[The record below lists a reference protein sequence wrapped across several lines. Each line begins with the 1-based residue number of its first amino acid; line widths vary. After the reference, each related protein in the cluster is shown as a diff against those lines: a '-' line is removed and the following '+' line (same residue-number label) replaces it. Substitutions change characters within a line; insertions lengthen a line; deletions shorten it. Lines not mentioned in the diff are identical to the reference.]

1 MYGICTKMFPNL
13 FQHQRKGGILVQPRS
28 FIGRLGA
35 FVMSLWWY
43 WFIQSHLLDSE
54 LQPIHHHYDA
64 AKQHCDHANP
74 RIAFHFAY
82 PATRNLSRHGH
93 RNHGK
98 EDTIINTA
106 RKRSWDCHRKNKD
119 SGKFQQFIWLYPEI
133 IRKKTV
139 FCPFSVC
146 KGVSLHLRQCMPK
159 WRTFA
164 WHQMFP
170 VMRFLRCTHART
182 HARTHTLGERLR
194 ANKLRGN
201 KTECLLR
208 GKSSSEKVSQ
218 RTSKDLHEV
227 QW

>member
-1 MYGICTKMFPNL
+1 MYGLCTKMFPNL

-28 FIGRLGA
+28 FIGRLGV
-35 FVMSLWWY
+35 FVISLWWY
-43 WFIQSHLLDSE
+43 WFIQSHLLDSK
-54 LQPIHHHYDA
+54 LQPIHHHYDV

-74 RIAFHFAY
+74 KIAFHFAY
-82 PATRNLSRHGH
+82 PATRNLSQHGH

-106 RKRSWDCHRKNKD
+106 RKRSWDCHKKNKD

-146 KGVSLHLRQCMPK
+146 RGVSLHLRQCMPR

-164 WHQMFP
+164 CHQMFP
-170 VMRFLRCTHART
+170 VM
-182 HARTHTLGERLR
+182 GSP
-194 ANKLRGN
+194 
-201 KTECLLR
+201 
-208 GKSSSEKVSQ
+208 SSSSIQNAARVPQDHLNSVCPMGANNAGPEPLRSVAPA
-218 RTSKDLHEV
+218 HV
-227 QW
+227 AP